1 MSWANQLMRN
11 CFVRFCLVAHFE
23 VMICACITLGNSE
36 VTESIWWFFSFSY
49 VVASVVTT
57 VYFIKAEVKAFWLY
71 EQLSTSALDGSQI
84 DAIANEKAS

>member
-1 MSWANQLMRN
+1 MSWVNQFMRN

-57 VYFIKAEVKAFWLY
+57 VYFIKAFWLY

-84 DAIANEKAS
+84 DAIANAKAS